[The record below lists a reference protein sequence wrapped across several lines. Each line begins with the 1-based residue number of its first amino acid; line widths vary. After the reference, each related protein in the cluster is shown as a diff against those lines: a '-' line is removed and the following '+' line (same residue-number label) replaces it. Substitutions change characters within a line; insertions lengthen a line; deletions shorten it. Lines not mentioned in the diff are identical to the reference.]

1 MSSYLPTIVT
11 QPLAKGS
18 DLLRGALG
26 SFSWGPALTVSKAA
40 VVSLFERIESGTL
53 VVVDETTGKTNS
65 YGQKI
70 AKEHSKLTN
79 GVNGTKKRTPGTSK
93 IELFIKKEAF
103 WVRLFLFAD
112 MGFAEAYMLG
122 EVECADLTGFFEL
135 FIQNRDQLANAT
147 TLTSSI
153 AATITG
159 LARSTN
165 TLSNSL
171 LNVSAHYD
179 ISNEMFA
186 AFLSD
191 DMTYSCPIWK
201 SRSSLDL
208 EEETLE
214 AAQMTK
220 LHRFIDGARI
230 KPTDHVLE
238 IGTGWGSFA
247 IEAVRT
253 TGCRVTSLTLSIE
266 QKALAEKRIFAA
278 GFADKIE
285 VKLMDYRALP
295 TPRIPYDKVVSIEML
310 EAVGAEYLET
320 YFSCIHRLLKKD
332 GIAVFQCITMPENRY
347 EAYAKGED
355 FIRKYIFPGG
365 HLPSISQLVEKIS
378 KGSEGTLVVEKI
390 ENIGGHY
397 AKTLRLWRENFMH
410 NFESRIKPAL
420 MTEHDDMGE
429 REVEVFQR
437 KWEFYFCYCEAGF
450 STKTLGDAIIT
461 VGREGAMELMEGIPL

>member
-1 MSSYLPTIVT
+1 MASYLT
-11 QPLAKGS
+11 QPLARAGS
-18 DLLRGALG
+18 LIQTTLG
-26 SFSWGPALTVSKAA
+26 SVSWGPALSVSKAA
-40 VVSLFERIESGTL
+40 VESLFGRIEIGSL
-53 VVVDETTGKTNS
+53 VIIDETTNNTTH
-65 YGQKI
+65 YGQMI
-70 AKEHSKLTN
+70 AKENLKGTNGIN
-79 GVNGTKKRTPGTSK
+79 GVNGTYKKKAVASRVVLVVK
-93 IELFIKKEAF
+93 QENF

-112 MGFAEAYMLG
+112 MGFAESYMLG
-122 EVECADLTGFFEL
+122 EVECNDLTAFFEL
-135 FIQNRDQLANAT
+135 FIQNRTQLANAT

-201 SRSSLDL
+201 PQSSAD
-208 EEETLE
+208 EEEESLE

-220 LHRFIDGARI
+220 LGRFIDGAHI

-247 IEAVRT
+247 IEAVRK

-266 QKALAEKRIFAA
+266 QKALAEKRIAAA
-278 GFADKIE
+278 GFADRIE

-295 TPRIPYDKVVSIEML
+295 TPKVLYDKIISIEML
-310 EAVGAEYLET
+310 EAVGREYLET

-332 GIAVFQCITMPENRY
+332 GIAVFQCITMPEGRY

-365 HLPSISQLVEKIS
+365 HLPSITQLLDNIE
-378 KGSEGTLVVEKI
+378 KGSQGTLIVERI

-397 AKTLRLWRENFMH
+397 AKTLRLWKENFMT
-410 NFESRIKPAL
+410 NFDSRIRPAL
-420 MTEHDDMGE
+420 KEEHKDMGDK
-429 REVEVFQR
+429 EVDVFRR
-437 KWEFYFCYCEAGF
+437 KWEYYFTYCEAGF
-450 STKTLGDAIIT
+450 ATKTLGDAIIT
-461 VGREGAMELMEGIPL
+461 VGREGAMELMEGVPL